1 MAPLTC
7 KLWSVCPP
15 NHASNHKPDPL
26 KIPYYLM
33 DILPITANRRS
44 RRRRLFRCRRV
55 YIDDRLDQIGRAGAS
70 DPAFGC
76 DPEGSHVFAG
86 DFNGFELVRE
96 QTLPAWQRCRTP
108 APQYHYHAFEHPCM
122 SDSVLFGLSFGG
134 PNATLHGNVRALAAP
149 SQGNSAICA
158 ACARSANGFVV
169 PRNRPNASNDGT
181 ACR

>member
-1 MAPLTC
+1 MPELGFYSRELLVDVCQLNRLGKILQRAFNWDAGKRLGSWITFCLGLFKITAPRADCVEPVPRCTIFAASSDTSTSSAHLPS
-7 KLWSVCPP
+7 LVRNPP

-96 QTLPAWQRCRTP
+96 QTLP
-108 APQYHYHAFEHPCM
+108 E
-122 SDSVLFGLSFGG
+122 L
-134 PNATLHGNVRALAAP
+134 
-149 SQGNSAICA
+149 NSM
-158 ACARSANGFVV
+158 ARF
-169 PRNRPNASNDGT
+169 
-181 ACR
+181 